1 MTDQQEKERS
11 LDEIFATEGYAA
23 ARKEADRRKVI
34 WFASAGRTRTK

>member
-1 MTDQQEKERS
+1 METRKQRN

-34 WFASAGRTRTK
+34 RFASAGRSRTK